1 MSQDIAAEFMGIK
14 LSERKA
20 LLLARLTVIGIALVG
35 LALAWN
41 PNSSVF
47 RVVSFAWAGFGAAF
61 GPVMLLS
68 IFWKRSNR
76 AGAIAGMITGGA
88 MVFIWKY
95 CLAPLGG
102 AFAIYELLPAFIAAL
117 AVNVVVSLVTPAPDA
132 AITRTYDEVAAEC
145 RR

>member
-1 MSQDIAAEFMGIK
+1 
-14 LSERKA
+14 
-20 LLLARLTVIGIALVG
+20 
-35 LALAWN
+35 
-41 PNSSVF
+41 
-47 RVVSFAWAGFGAAF
+47 
-61 GPVMLLS
+61 
-68 IFWKRSNR
+68 
-76 AGAIAGMITGGA
+76 

-132 AITRTYDEVAAEC
+132 AIMRTYDEVAAEC